1 MVNRVEIGRRG
12 FWDGLGRAHWNALA
26 VHVHQQKTWV
36 PVPEQG
42 GGGESMEEQH
52 QRGKPLSTLFSPGGG
67 SFQSPNQDLS
77 LGDKW
82 MKIDRYMRKQGL

>member
-1 MVNRVEIGRRG
+1 MVNRVRIGRRG

-26 VHVHQQKTWV
+26 VYVHQQKTWV

-52 QRGKPLSTLFSPGGG
+52 QRGKPLSTLFSPWGG
-67 SFQSPNQDLS
+67 SSIPKPRFIPGGIN
-77 LGDKW
+77 G
-82 MKIDRYMRKQGL
+82 